1 MGWRSRIVILGMLI
15 ALGYASSLSQAKAQS
30 IAAVSEP
37 SDPWLFYWQQLRP
50 LLPPDWQHRLPP
62 EVLRENDHAV
72 HPYLVKA
79 PLPESPSAQI
89 ISLFSCPDE
98 PAFCLVGSIY
108 IDDSASPFAQEVL
121 SKHQARGTP
130 VLINPELQG
139 YLIYGPQE
147 VPPNLLASLMWEQG
161 NQIIAIRALAQE
173 RQNMLRL
180 ATAIAQTVTAHPQ
193 ARSIAVTMPESGAP
207 TLPKADLVASAAP
220 IGQSDLQDFVNSA
233 LLNTRFSIR
242 EDIRLYAN
250 TPATQPATQNREI
263 KVPINTIK
271 VDGHSILH
279 NEIEQIRQAALQQ
292 LGSSAS
298 IQDLDDVA
306 KKITELYIAKH
317 YITSSAELDE
327 ATIASRQPVIKVTE
341 GALDDIKIEGT
352 QRISHEYIRSRIRLG
367 ASFPFNAVLAEEQL
381 QILKNDPLFKHIE
394 ASLRRS
400 DPDENG
406 SGSTL
411 SIHIQETNPFQIT
424 LSSDNYSPPSVG
436 SERFSLEL
444 KHRNFT
450 GIGDELKGAVN
461 IAVGDSQ
468 VYDIGYRAPI
478 NPLNGTVQLRALFNQ
493 NSIVQDDFAEFGIRG
508 QSNLYELSYRQPLVR
523 KLTREFALSAG
534 FTYQS
539 GQTFLF
545 NDYGMPF
552 GIGPDEDGISRT
564 STFTF
569 SQDYL
574 ARDNQ
579 GAWFFQSQFELG
591 TGLLN
596 ATLNE
601 YPVPDGR
608 FFSWSAQAQR
618 LQRLSN
624 NNLLLVRGAVQLTPN
639 SLLPSQQ
646 FVIGGGELLRGYR
659 QNARIG
665 DNGFLF
671 TIEDQITLSRNAAG
685 ESTFKLSPFVDL
697 GAIWNHPDNPNRLL
711 QQTFLASIGAALN
724 WEVLP
729 GMKLRLDYGYPLVK
743 LHDRGHNLQDAGIY
757 FGIQYQP

>member
-1 MGWRSRIVILGMLI
+1 MGWQSRIIILG
-15 ALGYASSLSQAKAQS
+15 ALVSLGCVYPSLQAKAQS

-37 SDPWLFYWQQLRP
+37 THPWSFYWQQLRP

-62 EVLRENDHAV
+62 AVLQENDRAV

-89 ISLFSCPDE
+89 ISLFSCPGE
-98 PAFCLVGSIY
+98 PEFCLIGSIY
-108 IDDSASPFAQEVL
+108 IDDRTSAFAQEVL

-130 VLINPELQG
+130 VRINPALEG

-147 VPPNLLASLMWEQG
+147 IPPNLLASLMWEQG
-161 NQIIAIRALAQE
+161 NQVVAIRALAQE

-180 ATAIAQTVTAHPQ
+180 ATALAQTVTAHPQ
-193 ARSIAVTMPESGAP
+193 TRSMATTIPQPSAP
-207 TLPKADLVASAAP
+207 TLPEEDLVASAAP
-220 IGQSDLQDFVNSA
+220 IDQSGLQDFVNAS
-233 LLNTRFSIR
+233 LLNSRFSIR
-242 EDIRLYAN
+242 EDIRLYSSSPD
-250 TPATQPATQNREI
+250 TSPETQDTEI
-263 KVPINTIK
+263 KFPINTIK
-271 VDGHSILH
+271 IDGHSILH
-279 NEIEQIRQAALQQ
+279 NEIEEIRQDALQE

-298 IQDLDDVA
+298 IQSLHEVA
-306 KKITELYIAKH
+306 KKITALYIEKH

-327 ATIASRQPVIKVTE
+327 ATIASRQPIIKVTE

-352 QRISHEYIRSRIRLG
+352 RRISHEYIRSRIRLG
-367 ASFPFNAVLAEEQL
+367 AGFPFNAVLAEEQL
-381 QILKNDPLFKHIE
+381 QLLKNDPLFKHIE

-400 DPDENG
+400 DPDEQG
-406 SGSTL
+406 AGSTI
-411 SIHIQETNPFQIT
+411 SIHVQEANPFEIT
-424 LSSDNYSPPSVG
+424 FSSDNYSPPSVG

-444 KHRNFT
+444 KHRNLT

-468 VYDIGYRAPI
+468 VYDISYRAPV
-478 NPLNGTVQLRALFNQ
+478 NPLNGTIQLRALFNQ
-493 NSIVQDDFAEFGIRG
+493 NSIVQDDFADFGIRG
-508 QSNLYELSYRQPLVR
+508 QSNLYEISYRQPLVR
-523 KLTREFALSAG
+523 KLMREFALSTG
-534 FTYQS
+534 FTYQG

-564 STFTF
+564 STFSF

-596 ATLNE
+596 ATINE
-601 YPVPDGR
+601 YPVPNGR
-608 FFSWSAQAQR
+608 FFSWFAQAQR
-618 LQRLSN
+618 LQRLGN
-624 NNLLLVRGAVQLTPN
+624 DNLLLVRGAVQLTPN

-685 ESTFKLSPFVDL
+685 ESTFKLAPFVDL
-697 GAIWNHPDNPNRLL
+697 GAIWNHPDNPNWLP
-711 QQTFLASIGAALN
+711 QQTFLASIGAGLY
-724 WEVLP
+724 WEMFP
-729 GMKLRLDYGYPLVK
+729 GMNLRLDYGYPLVK
-743 LHDRGHNLQDAGIY
+743 LTDRGHNLQDAGIY
-757 FGIQYQP
+757 FGIQYRP